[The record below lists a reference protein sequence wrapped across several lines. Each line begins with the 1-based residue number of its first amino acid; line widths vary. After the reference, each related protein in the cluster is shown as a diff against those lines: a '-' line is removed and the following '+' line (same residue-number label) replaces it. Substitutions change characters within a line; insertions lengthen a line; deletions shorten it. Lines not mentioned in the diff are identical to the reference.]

1 VIKVLITDKDILYY
15 PFLVE
20 RKERKLPWVI
30 KREYKVI

>member
-1 VIKVLITDKDILYY
+1 VIKVFITDKDKLYY
-15 PFLVE
+15 PFHVE